1 MLGAALVNAALL
13 VISYRQKIVAPK
25 PADAA

>member
-1 MLGAALVNAALL
+1 VVNAALL

-25 PADAA
+25 TADAA

>member
-1 MLGAALVNAALL
+1 MLGAAVVNATLL

-25 PADAA
+25 TADAA